1 MATALQAYSPRITG
15 GELPRNG
22 KPIVIVSY
30 MVQDRGNG
38 NYKAVLQ
45 GEKPFVEMNWP
56 RQDGTITPEMLSL
69 LVPQA
74 MVRPLN
80 ADNTYVWTDSN
91 PNYSEGLRRLR
102 WVFGG
107 RVRPGLG
114 SVGGPEVRVSGGG
127 ALLGSA
133 AEGGDRL
140 QIDGIDYFVQPEVAL
155 RGKNLWEMGLYAQ
168 DNGMIHSLSP
178 AVIAAAKFT
187 MPERPDRKWVRSEVE
202 RFEANKAGLK
212 ERDVQDRYKQLRDH
226 IWKSYAVIAGEM
238 LAWPIMLSQEA
249 DDFVNLR
256 VSRAQ
261 YGRLQELAE
270 RGGVPLTEI

>member
-15 GELPRNG
+15 AELPRSG

-30 MVQDRGNG
+30 KVQDKGNG
-38 NYKAVLQ
+38 NYQAVLH
-45 GEKPFVEMNWP
+45 GEKPFVEIDWP

-69 LVPQA
+69 LVPQDA
-74 MVRPLN
+74 VRPLN
-80 ADNTYVWTDSN
+80 ADDTYVWTDSN
-91 PNYSEGLRRLR
+91 PYCSEGLRRLLWDFR
-102 WVFGG
+102 RRERPVLYSGWV
-107 RVRPGLG
+107 
-114 SVGGPEVRVSGGG
+114 PEFRVSNWG

-140 QIDGIDYFVQPEVAL
+140 KIDGIEYFVQPEVAL

-178 AVIAAAKFT
+178 AVNAAAKFT
-187 MPERPDRKWVRSEVE
+187 MPENPDREWVRSEVE
-202 RFEANKAGLK
+202 RFEKNNAGLK
-212 ERDVQDRYKQLRDH
+212 ERQVNDRYKQLKDH

-249 DDFVNLR
+249 EDFVD
-256 VSRAQ
+256 V
-261 YGRLQELAE
+261 
-270 RGGVPLTEI
+270 